1 MANDVKKDHPVGESV
16 GAAGG
21 AVTGMTVG
29 AAVGGPAGAVVGAA
43 VGAVAGGVAGHGVAA
58 AIDPAV
64 EDAYWRENYRN
75 RPYVRAGSD
84 YDNTYR
90 DAYRY
95 GWESRAKG
103 NATWNDTADDLE
115 RGWDSAKGNSRLA
128 WHEAKDAVRDGWHR
142 VERAMPATPTATAAD
157 TGAGVASALRPVSYT
172 RQPPMNQER
181 APSDQVHANGA
192 SPIRSWLTLWH
203 RHAPKP
209 ACRPALTPT
218 RFSRARRPAPGS
230 SCRSASS
237 PLRRWSGCSTSA
249 GPCCYPS
256 SCRSSSST
264 PWIPSWT
271 AWSRGER
278 RDPGLGTGGRP
289 RCRRDCGRRSRP
301 LASVRDRGHANAR
314 GRPATQSL
322 AAGGAVGDER
332 RLGVGQDAGRG
343 QGDRRGRRRIVPRP
357 VAPRGTLRVEV
368 ADTWRASDARWAGG
382 LGMLGLVGQA
392 VSMLFLTI
400 FLLVE
405 DDAFKRKLVRR
416 MESIGSKRVTV
427 QVLKD
432 IAHKIEQ
439 FLWVQALTSAGVAV
453 ATGLGLWWMGVEN
466 PAVWGVFAGLMNL
479 VPLFGPLI
487 VTVVIGAVAFLQF
500 GSIRQASL
508 VAGMTIVI
516 TTLEGNFITPQ
527 LLSRKSSLNL
537 VAIFIAITF
546 WSWVWGVAGM
556 LLAVPILMAVKVV
569 CDRVEGGEGLA
580 EFLGTSPETPGAASG
595 DTSSEQQAVRAGG

>member
-1 MANDVKKDHPVGESV
+1 MPTRTDTDEVLDEARGPAPGIVWPLRIIAAATVVGLLYVGRPVLLPIVLSVFLFYALDPLVDRLESWRV
-16 GAAGG
+16 PRALAS
-21 AVTGMTVG
+21 VL
-29 AAVGGPAGAVVGAA
+29 AVGLVVGGIAAGAVALWPQFETVVTRMPEAA
-43 VGAVAGGVAGHGVAA
+43 RQLSRSLRAA
-58 AIDPAV
+58 
-64 EDAYWRENYRN
+64 RS
-75 RPYVRAGSD
+75 GTS
-84 YDNTYR
+84 
-90 DAYRY
+90 
-95 GWESRAKG
+95 G
-103 NATWNDTADDLE
+103 
-115 RGWDSAKGNSRLA
+115 
-128 WHEAKDAVRDGWHR
+128 
-142 VERAMPATPTATAAD
+142 
-157 TGAGVASALRPVSYT
+157 ASALAKMQDAAKAIDEAAAASST
-172 RQPPMNQER
+172 
-181 APSDQVHANGA
+181 APS
-192 SPIRSWLTLWH
+192 L
-203 RHAPKP
+203 
-209 ACRPALTPT
+209 
-218 RFSRARRPAPGS
+218 
-230 SCRSASS
+230 
-237 PLRRWSGCSTSA
+237 
-249 GPCCYPS
+249 
-256 SCRSSSST
+256 
-264 PWIPSWT
+264 
-271 AWSRGER
+271 
-278 RDPGLGTGGRP
+278 
-289 RCRRDCGRRSRP
+289 
-301 LASVRDRGHANAR
+301 
-314 GRPATQSL
+314 
-322 AAGGAVGDER
+322 
-332 RLGVGQDAGRG
+332 
-343 QGDRRGRRRIVPRP
+343 
-357 VAPRGTLRVEV
+357 PRGTLRVEI
-368 ADTWRASDARWAGG
+368 ADTWRASDALWAGG

-479 VPLFGPLI
+479 VPFFGPLI